1 MQLADSADNEGFH
14 DVRLL
19 VNLDGA
25 FLGKLADTVEELFP
39 FHAAFRRKTGKQFR
53 REYGEVDKGDRG
65 FFFTYRI
72 AHAEFSRIEDS
83 DDISGIGF
91 FYSLP
96 LCGEKLLRLRKSE
109 HFAALP
115 MEYGSALFKNTGTDT
130 QESNTV
136 MVFGIHV
143 CLDFEN
149 ESGES
154 RIFRRNV
161 SFQRFSFFRRRSKF
175 QIFFKKSLYAEV
187 CHGGTEKEGGQFAF
201 GYFVFIKRVACFFQK
216 LQVIFEGTENLFG
229 EMGND
234 FRIVYPA

>member
-1 MQLADSADNEGFH
+1 M
-14 DVRLL
+14 
-19 VNLDGA
+19 
-25 FLGKLADTVEELFP
+25 
-39 FHAAFRRKTGKQFR
+39 TG
-53 REYGEVDKGDRG
+53 D
-65 FFFTYRI
+65 FFTYRI

-83 DDISGIGF
+83 NDISGIGL
-91 FYSLP
+91 FYGLP
-96 LCGEKLLRLRKSE
+96 LCGEKLLRLGKSE

-161 SFQRFSFFRRRSKF
+161 SFQSFSFFRRRSKF
-175 QIFFKKSLYAEV
+175 QIFSRKVCTPKFVMAEP
-187 CHGGTEKEGGQFAF
+187 KRGGQFAF

-229 EMGND
+229 EMGNN